1 MKVIDPSV
9 ILIYPMLR
17 KDAENELRLVE
28 YAGRNCYRTQDRIT
42 DDSYQGFLERL
53 AARGHTSPLEFGRVV
68 LEITAGRDVMAEL
81 TRHRMA
87 SFCIQSQRYVA
98 DDKTGEISFIKP
110 LFYVPE
116 DGDKLD
122 AKRWC
127 ASRCW
132 ELSMRAAEDAYAY
145 LRTDCSMSAEDARK
159 VLPNSTATTI
169 VMECNLREL
178 LHILNLRTSPAA
190 YPEMR
195 QVMALLEDELRTSM
209 PEVLKLKELLYPKD
223 VN

>member
-1 MKVIDPSV
+1 MKMIDPSV
-9 ILIYPMLR
+9 SILYPR
-17 KDAENELRLVE
+17 TREEAKGELRLVE
-28 YAGRNCYRTQDRIT
+28 YAGRNCYRTHDKT
-42 DDSYQGFLERL
+42 TEDSYEGFLQRL

-68 LEITAGRDVMAEL
+68 VQITTGRDVMAEL

-110 LFYVPE
+110 LFYVPK
-116 DGDKLD
+116 DGNKLD

-127 ASRCW
+127 ASRSW
-132 ELSMRAAEDAYAY
+132 EESMKLSEQAYAY
-145 LRTDCSMSAEDARK
+145 LRTNCSMPAEDARK

-178 LHILNLRTSPAA
+178 LHILHLRTSSAA

-195 QVMALLEDELRTSM
+195 QVMEMLEEELKHVI
-209 PEVLKLKELLYPKD
+209 PDVLKLKDILYPKEEK
-223 VN
+223 